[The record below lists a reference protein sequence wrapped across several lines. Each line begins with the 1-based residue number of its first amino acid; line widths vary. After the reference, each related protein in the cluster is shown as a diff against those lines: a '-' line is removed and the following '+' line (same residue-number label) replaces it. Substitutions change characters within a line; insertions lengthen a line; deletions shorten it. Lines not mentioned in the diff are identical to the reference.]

1 MLKLVIYSVY
11 SSGSEVRLFIAGA
24 VPLNHDNAEI
34 AEGFIL
40 FVEKGLTFL
49 ISYGKLIFV
58 PFLGA
63 VHGNKHEN
71 KTIENNRK
79 NNACKENFNM
89 IYYKSRR

>member
-1 MLKLVIYSVY
+1 MLKLVIYSLY
-11 SSGSEVRLFIAGA
+11 SNGSEVRLLLAGA
-24 VPLNHDNAEI
+24 VPLNHENVKLLR
-34 AEGFIL
+34 GFIL

-63 VHGNKHEN
+63 VHRNKHEN
-71 KTIENNRK
+71 KAIENNRK